1 MSRSPLFA
9 RVHRALGIAQYCER
23 QQFSKQEGLERAA
36 QASARPTRREF
47 LGMVGGAGVALSPL
61 GASAGSLPSEVRV
74 AIVGGG
80 LAGLTCADVL
90 RRNGV
95 NARVYEAAA
104 RLGGRCFS
112 NRTLVPGMAC
122 ENGGELIDTGHKTML
137 AYANEFGLA
146 IETISHK
153 VGEERFFFFG
163 QSWTEEQ
170 VVEQFRAVVANM
182 QPDLKAISGAASFR
196 ASNEADRHFDGLDL
210 ASYFAS
216 RCSGYPLIEAVLNE
230 AYLAEYGLET
240 TRQSTLNFLG
250 FMRLNKQSKFEPF
263 GVSDERFHLLDG
275 NDGIVQGIAARL
287 TGPVLTGAQLTRLG
301 RAADGQYLLHFNGS
315 RLPERADIVVLAVP
329 FSVLRGV
336 QLDASLD
343 LSADKRRA
351 IATLGYGTNAKTM
364 VAFDGRPW
372 STGYGASGTSYSNL
386 ASHQN
391 TWETNRGNATANGII
406 TDYASG
412 DRGAALRTGRLQS
425 QVDGFLG
432 DFERVFPGI
441 RAAALRRSGS
451 YVAHLE
457 HWPTNPLAL
466 GSYTCY
472 QPGQFTGIE
481 GLNGEPA
488 GLLKF
493 AGEHADSFY
502 SWQGYME
509 GACLSGVRAANE
521 ALADIKAGR
530 V

>member
-1 MSRSPLFA
+1 MSRSALFG
-9 RVHRALGIAQYCER
+9 RVQRALRIAQYCE
-23 QQFSKQEGLERAA
+23 QQGIPTQEGFERMA
-36 QASARPTRREF
+36 QARPTRREF
-47 LGMVGGAGVALSPL
+47 LGMVGAAGVAMTPL
-61 GASAGSLPSEVRV
+61 GASAVSLPGAVRV

-80 LAGLTCADVL
+80 LAGLSCADTL

-95 NARVYEAAA
+95 NATLYEAAA
-104 RLGGRCFS
+104 RLGGRCYS

-146 IETISHK
+146 REAIAHQ
-153 VGEERFFFFG
+153 VGEERFWFFG

-170 VVEQFRAVVANM
+170 VVDEFRAVVAGM
-182 QPDLKAISGAASFR
+182 QPDLKAISGAASFYS
-196 ASNEADRHFDGLDL
+196 SNEADRYFDRLDL
-210 ASYFAS
+210 ASYLAS
-216 RCSGYPLIEAVLNE
+216 RCSGYPLVEAVLNE

-240 TRQSTLNFLG
+240 SRQSTLNFLG
-250 FMRLNKQSKFEPF
+250 FMRLNRQSKFEPF

-287 TGPVLTGAQLTRLG
+287 TGPVLTGARLTRLG
-301 RAADGQYLLHFNGS
+301 RGADGQYLLYFNGGKV
-315 RLPERADIVVLAVP
+315 PERADVVVLAIP
-329 FSVLRGV
+329 FTVLRSV
-336 QLDASLD
+336 QLDATLG
-343 LSADKRRA
+343 LSADKLRA
-351 IATLGYGTNAKTM
+351 IGTLGYGTNAKTM
-364 VAFDGRPW
+364 VAFGGRPW
-372 STGYGASGTSYSNL
+372 STLYAASGTSYSDL
-386 ASHQN
+386 ANHQN
-391 TWETNRGNATANGII
+391 TWETNRGNAVQYGII

-412 DRGAALRTGRLQS
+412 DRGAALRTTRLQT
-425 QVDGFLG
+425 QVDDFLK
-432 DFERVFPGI
+432 DFEQVFPGI
-441 RAAALRRSGS
+441 RAAALRRNGA

-457 HWPTNPLAL
+457 HWPSNPLAL

-472 QPGQFTGIE
+472 LPGQFTGIE

-509 GACLSGVRAANE
+509 GACLSGLRAANE
-521 ALADIKAGR
+521 VLADIKAGR